1 MNVPANLKYSNSHEW
16 VDFGADG
23 KAKIGLTD
31 YAQNSLG
38 ELVFVNLPEEGD
50 AVAMEESFG
59 DVESVKAVSDIV
71 SPFTCAVSAVN
82 EELLDSPANI
92 NTDPYAAWLVEVS
105 DITDKEE
112 LLEAAAYD
120 EFCAENH

>member
-59 DVESVKAVSDIV
+59 DVESVKAVSDIISPV
-71 SPFTCAVSAVN
+71 SGTVVAIN
-82 EELLDSPANI
+82 EALLDDPAAI
-92 NTDPYAAWLVEVS
+92 NTAPYESWLVEVGG
-105 DITDKEE
+105 IGDKAE
-112 LLEAAAYD
+112 LMDAAAYE
-120 EFCAENH
+120 EFCKQEG

>member
-16 VDFGADG
+16 VDLADG

-50 AVAMEESFG
+50 TVAMEESFG
-59 DVESVKAVSDIV
+59 DVESVKAVSDVISPV
-71 SPFTCAVSAVN
+71 SGTVVAVN
-82 EELLDSPANI
+82 EALLDDPAAI
-92 NTDPYAAWLVEVS
+92 NTAPYDSWLVEVG
-105 DITDKEE
+105 DIGDTAE
-112 LLEAAAYD
+112 LMDAAAYE
-120 EFCAENH
+120 EFCKQEG

>member
-16 VDFGADG
+16 VDFAGG

-50 AVAMEESFG
+50 AVTAEESFG
-59 DVESVKAVSDIV
+59 DVESVKAVSDVISPV
-71 SPFTCAVSAVN
+71 SGTVVAVN
-82 EELLDSPANI
+82 EALLDDPAAI
-92 NTDPYAAWLVEVS
+92 NTAPYDSWLVEVG
-105 DITDKEE
+105 DIGDTAE
-112 LLEAAAYD
+112 LMDAAAYE
-120 EFCAENH
+120 EFCKQEG